1 MYKGKDRVIII
12 DVLIQ
17 KEEGRP
23 NYHTSGFLESC
34 WPHFR
39 DPYPGWGRFLD
50 EPQCCPLE
58 RFSRASSSLTPPE
71 MGVINRLLIQAVAFN
86 LCFCSWEA
94 WTKVWT
100 AQTIKGPLYS
110 RLIVGGG
117 GEYHSFKNSIDF
129 PLFDSKKL
137 HVVIYALQGIFGSSF
152 SCLRHTF
159 LTSFPISFNLTV
171 ATFQVWS
178 GKSLS

>member
-1 MYKGKDRVIII
+1 MWLRLVQRPVNFKKISYLSNYLSCPMYKGKDRVIII

-50 EPQCCPLE
+50 EPRRCPLE
-58 RFSRASSSLTPPE
+58 RFSCASSSLTPPE

-117 GEYHSFKNSIDF
+117 GIPLLQKFNRFSSIWF
-129 PLFDSKKL
+129 
-137 HVVIYALQGIFGSSF
+137 
-152 SCLRHTF
+152 
-159 LTSFPISFNLTV
+159 
-171 ATFQVWS
+171 
-178 GKSLS
+178 